1 MYPYLIIVCYDLKYN
16 KPYLWRRS
24 EIPRDPAAVKNAR
37 EEDGHIIDGQN
48 SKIVQLQSSSMNFN
62 RKKIKTQRQTYRKE
76 YQSQ

>member
-37 EEDGHIIDGQN
+37 VEDGQMAHGGQN
-48 SKIVQLQSSSMNFN
+48 IAK
-62 RKKIKTQRQTYRKE
+62 
-76 YQSQ
+76 